1 MTCIV
6 GIEHKD
12 GVLLAADSMSSDY
25 TSADVASVAKL
36 FRVGEYAFGFT
47 SSWRMGDLL
56 RYHLALPNAPAKDLH
71 RHLVTVAIP
80 AIRTCLKEGG
90 FATVNNGV
98 ETGGSFLLAVCGKL
112 FTIDTDFQV
121 ARSAHGYA
129 AVGSGS
135 KVALGALSATVGGD
149 PKARATAALV
159 AAEKHTCHV
168 RRPWR
173 FLSTVAPH
181 VP

>member
-12 GVLLAADSMSSDY
+12 GVLLAADSMSSNHY
-25 TSADVASVAKL
+25 SADVASVAKL
-36 FRVGEYAFGFT
+36 FRVGQHGFGFT

-56 RYHLALPNAPAKDLH
+56 RYHLALPDPPAKDLH

-80 AIRTCLKEGG
+80 AIRACLKEGG

-98 ETGGSFLLAVCGKL
+98 ETGGSFLIAVRGQL

-121 ARSAHGYA
+121 ARSSHKYD

-135 KVALGALSATVGGD
+135 LAALGALSATIGGD
-149 PKARATAALV
+149 PRARATAALV

-173 FLSTVAPH
+173 FLSTTTETA
-181 VP
+181 